1 MRQPKTLPKI
11 ALILD
16 TSNDPNYNEI
26 EQFVTELIEQGY
38 DPIDVLILAREVF
51 NSDKLNNYLY
61 EMRDKGII

>member
-1 MRQPKTLPKI
+1 MRQSKSLPKN

-26 EQFVTELIEQGY
+26 EQFITDLIEQGY